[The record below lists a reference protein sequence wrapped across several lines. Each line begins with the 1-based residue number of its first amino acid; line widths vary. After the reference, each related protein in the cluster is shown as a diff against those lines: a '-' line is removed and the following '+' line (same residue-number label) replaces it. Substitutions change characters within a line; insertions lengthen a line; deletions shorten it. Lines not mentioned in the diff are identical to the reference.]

1 MNHQQMNQR
10 QIPGAG
16 GCQTTCRTGSSS
28 VHVEPTD
35 DDNNYLLHYLEHGEP
50 ELAGEILGLG
60 MMTNDKVPV
69 GVRLNMLRLAT
80 ELNIDQGSVFD
91 AELWRK
97 LRVFASEPTS

>member
-1 MNHQQMNQR
+1 MRAARFKEIEPHFR
-10 QIPGAG
+10 EVWDA
-16 GCQTTCRTGSSS
+16 CRAML
-28 VHVEPTD
+28 TD
-35 DDNNYLLHYLEHGEP
+35 DDNNYILHYLEHGEP

-80 ELNIDQGSVFD
+80 ELNIDQGSGFD